1 MRIDMRHYFG
11 HITVS
16 FMMTL
21 NKTSVL
27 GNYKCVPLAVL
38 FQSVFWL
45 KSTSKNLIKK
55 EEVLFQYSSYYT
67 KCGITCRD
75 DCNVLLTIITI

>member
-1 MRIDMRHYFG
+1 
-11 HITVS
+11 
-16 FMMTL
+16 MTL
-21 NKTSVL
+21 NKKSVL

-55 EEVLFQYSSYYT
+55 KTTFS
-67 KCGITCRD
+67 IF
-75 DCNVLLTIITI
+75 

>member
-21 NKTSVL
+21 NKRSVL

-45 KSTSKNLIKK
+45 KSTSKKYFFNIL
-55 EEVLFQYSSYYT
+55 V
-67 KCGITCRD
+67 ITQ
-75 DCNVLLTIITI
+75 NVELHVGMTAMYF